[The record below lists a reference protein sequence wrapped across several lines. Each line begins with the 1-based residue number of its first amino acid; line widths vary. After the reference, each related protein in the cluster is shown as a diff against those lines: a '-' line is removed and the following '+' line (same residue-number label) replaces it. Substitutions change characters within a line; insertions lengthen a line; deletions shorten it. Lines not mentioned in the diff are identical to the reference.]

1 MIYPTPEQII
11 EYNFLA
17 LELIKVKKADQ
28 PKVLSRT
35 KILDQQR
42 NQGVAQPWKN
52 QTLQK
57 ITKNTKSSSKNYNT
71 SKNSSKDTKKS
82 SKQ

>member
-17 LELIKVKKADQ
+17 LEWIQVKKADQ

-42 NQGVAQPWKN
+42 NQGVT
-52 QTLQK
+52 QT
-57 ITKNTKSSSKNYNT
+57 
-71 SKNSSKDTKKS
+71 
-82 SKQ
+82 